1 MEEKDAERKAL
12 PPYLPYRTFRTFV
25 ESLRVAIPGRID
37 RSLMGTMSGTAQ
49 GQLIAALRYLD
60 LITLQGSPTEKLTRL
75 VNSEGTDRQKTLRD
89 ILTSAYTF
97 LFHEGF
103 PLERATVR
111 QLEEKFNT
119 AGASGETV
127 RKCIAFFTAAAKA
140 ADLPLSPFIKGARGA
155 RGSGGRARRMAPG
168 ATIQNS
174 LPKSQ
179 ADQIPYDQSEPLT
192 WRQLLLA
199 KFPSFDPSWPDE
211 VKAKWF
217 DAFDR
222 LMRSEPEKEKT
233 EQGEE
238 AK

>member
-1 MEEKDAERKAL
+1 MAENDTERKIL
-12 PPYLPYRTFRTFV
+12 PPYLAYRTFSTFTNG
-25 ESLRVAIPGRID
+25 LRVAIPGRID

-60 LITLQGSPTEKLTRL
+60 LVTAHGSPTEKLTRF
-75 VNSEGTDRQKTLRD
+75 VNSEGPERQKILKD

-97 LFHEGF
+97 LFQGGF
-103 PLERATVR
+103 DLQRATAR
-111 QLEEKFNT
+111 QLEEEFSKV
-119 AGASGETV
+119 GASGETV
-127 RKCIAFFTAAAKA
+127 RKCIAFFTAAAKD
-140 ADLPLSPFIKGARGA
+140 ADLPLSPYVRGKRGARGA
-155 RGSGGRARRMAPG
+155 GGRNRRMASG
-168 ATIQNS
+168 AAIQNS
-174 LPKSQ
+174 PPKSQ
-179 ADQIPYDQSEPLT
+179 ADQISYDQSEPLS

-233 EQGEE
+233 DQSEE

>member
-1 MEEKDAERKAL
+1 MEEKDTERKAL

-89 ILTSAYTF
+89 ILTPAYTF

-140 ADLPLSPFIKGARGA
+140 ADLPLSPYIKGARGT
-155 RGSGGRARRMAPG
+155 RGNGGRPRRMASG
-168 ATIQNS
+168 AAPQDS

-179 ADQIPYDQSEPLT
+179 ADQTPYDQSEPLT

-199 KFPSFDPSWPDE
+199 KFPSFDPSWSEE

-222 LMRSEPEKEKT
+222 LMRSEPEKKASGQD
-233 EQGEE
+233 EQV
-238 AK
+238 K